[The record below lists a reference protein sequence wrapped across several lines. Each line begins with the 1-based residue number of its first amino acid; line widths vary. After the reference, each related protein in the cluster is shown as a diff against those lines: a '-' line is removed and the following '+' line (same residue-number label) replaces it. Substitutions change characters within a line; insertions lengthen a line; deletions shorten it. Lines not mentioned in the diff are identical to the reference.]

1 MLYDQLKKVYQ
12 QGNNQGLESVP
23 TTENNLVECKLI
35 NNFLQPLVEYK
46 DNGLTIPIRF
56 SRHRITELL
65 VAAEQT
71 ASFFPC
77 NSNWAKNDRLES

>member
-1 MLYDQLKKVYQ
+1 
-12 QGNNQGLESVP
+12 
-23 TTENNLVECKLI
+23 LVECKLI
-35 NNFLQPLVEYK
+35 NKFLLPILEYK
-46 DNGLTIPIRF
+46 ENGLTIPIRF

-77 NSNWAKNDRLES
+77 NSNWAKNNRLQS